1 MACHNNL
8 PYCQIKTAARTNFTG
23 KNGLPLSEKTK
34 KSFGSQFMT
43 NRTFGKECW
52 QGPLFNLCYPSS
64 KSGRFL
70 WRSGNLYSTKHR
82 ITHKKIIYKNLAPYR
97 LYRILQYYNCS
108 V

>member
-8 PYCQIKTAARTNFTG
+8 PHCQIKTAARTNFTG
-23 KNGLPLSEKTK
+23 KNGWPLSEKTK
-34 KSFGSQFMT
+34 KSFGSQLMT

-70 WRSGNLYSTKHR
+70 WRSGNHYSTKHMR
-82 ITHKKIIYKNLAPYR
+82 LQHHLNYIHSHKCLGNLG
-97 LYRILQYYNCS
+97 
-108 V
+108 

>member
-8 PYCQIKTAARTNFTG
+8 PHCQIKTAARTNFTG
-23 KNGLPLSEKTK
+23 KNGWPLSEKTK
-34 KSFGSQFMT
+34 KSFGSQLMT

-70 WRSGNLYSTKHR
+70 WRSGNHYSTKHTR
-82 ITHKKIIYKNLAPYR
+82 VRTFSQKTMGRRFDTISSSWLT
-97 LYRILQYYNCS
+97 